1 MIDAIINSGFAMIR
15 GLLIL
20 GVVLFGPLGGLY
32 GQETPAPAP
41 DPFQLGLV
49 LKHAREYCSRLE
61 RAALDFVC
69 LEEVSEMVD
78 LSRESEKS
86 AVTQMP
92 TNRVVTGAGAG
103 GAPELRFDRNPA
115 VKRNSLYLFDYQ
127 CVRQAGQVKE
137 NRVLIEKNGKKAKPK
152 AEIPRMNVFQCSEIL
167 LMPVKLLDER
177 AGEFYSYRLLRED
190 TLNGVKVWV
199 LDVVPRLSAGGYLGG
214 RLWIG
219 QDDSSVLKIEW
230 DPTTF
235 GHYESILKNAATY
248 KEEPRVTSYTEFGYE
263 KNGLKFPS
271 LDFTEEAY
279 ISAKGKKFIRSQTK
293 VVYRDFK
300 FFTVETEATFKK

>member
-1 MIDAIINSGFAMIR
+1 MIR
-15 GLLIL
+15 GLLIV
-20 GVVLFGPLGGLY
+20 GVVLSGLLGGLY
-32 GQETPAPAP
+32 GQEAPAP

-78 LSRESEKS
+78 LSRESVRS

-103 GAPELRFDRNPA
+103 TRA
-115 VKRNSLYLFDYQ
+115 VLTSGPTKLLYLFDYH

-152 AEIPRMNVFQCSEIL
+152 ADIPRMNVFQCSEIL

-177 AGEFYSYRLLRED
+177 AGDFYSYRLLRED
-190 TLNGVKVWV
+190 ILNGAKVWV

-219 QDDSSVLKIEW
+219 QNDSSVLKIEW

-263 KNGLKFPS
+263 KNGLSFPS

-300 FFTVETEATFKK
+300 FFTVETEATFGNEKGLAWGEAAALALPSP